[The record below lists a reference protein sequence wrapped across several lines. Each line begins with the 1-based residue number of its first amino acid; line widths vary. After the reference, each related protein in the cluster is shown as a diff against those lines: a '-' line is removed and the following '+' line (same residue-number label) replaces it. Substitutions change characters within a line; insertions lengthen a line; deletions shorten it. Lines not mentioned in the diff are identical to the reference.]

1 MSPGDWLAAVVTKPA
16 TSPNNVSTDAD
27 ALVVYASTHG
37 HTARIAGRIAH
48 AMREAGLEVDLRDVA
63 SAADV
68 QPDRY
73 DVVVVGALLHK
84 EHHQKAIADWVSACR
99 EALEQ
104 RPSLFFSVSLS
115 AAEDSEEGRAAT
127 QRCIDEFCVDT
138 GWTPGRA
145 EPIAG
150 CLQYREYD
158 VFTRQLMRLLM
169 RKMGHPTDASQDY
182 DYTDWDAVDELGR
195 EIAALAGVGAGA

>member
-1 MSPGDWLAAVVTKPA
+1 MTALTASPDHVVKHA
-16 TSPNNVSTDAD
+16 G

-37 HTARIAGRIAH
+37 HTAKIADRMAQS
-48 AMREAGLEVDLRDVA
+48 MRAQGLEVDLRDVA

-68 QPDRY
+68 QSGRY
-73 DVVVVGALLHK
+73 DIVVVGASLHK
-84 EHHQKAIADWVSACR
+84 GRHQRAIADWVGTRR

-115 AAEDSEEGRAAT
+115 AAEDSDEARAAT
-127 QRCIDEFCVDT
+127 QHCIDEFCADT
-138 GWTPGRA
+138 GWTPART

-158 VFTRQLMRLLM
+158 VFTRQLMRLMM
-169 RKMGHPTDASQDY
+169 RTKGHPTDASQDY
-182 DYTDWDAVDELGR
+182 DYTDWDAVDQFGR
-195 EIAALAGVGAGA
+195 DVADLAAAAAAA